1 MELLVVEVQWPNRR
15 NSGSDDRRNSSSDEH
30 RRIGLAAHGTAAAK
44 SMSPTTI
51 LLELVT
57 EPSE

>member
-1 MELLVVEVQWPNRR
+1 MEPLVVEVQWPNSR
-15 NSGSDDRRNSSSDEH
+15 NSGFDER
-30 RRIGLAAHGTAAAK
+30 RRIGLAAHRTAAAK

-51 LLELVT
+51 LLESVI